1 MLGSPGQCVQGSAG
15 VACCEWT
22 LQGSTCAWNVCAAAG
37 QGSACRAVLVLQ
49 AVNVSAAETPAEPQP
64 SHSSLPGH

>member
-1 MLGSPGQCVQGSAG
+1 MQAVLGSACRVVLVLHAASGLCRVVHVPGMFVQ
-15 VACCEWT
+15 
-22 LQGSTCAWNVCAAAG
+22 Q